1 MTALA
6 VPPVAVAAMLIRR
19 PAGEVFAAIVD
30 PDKLSSFWFT
40 GSSGPLAA
48 GAKLRWDWEMYG
60 AGADVEV
67 QAVEPGRRIVM
78 AWGEPGAMTEV
89 EWTFTPKGA
98 DATFVEVVNRGFAG
112 DADAQVA
119 AALDS
124 TGGFAL
130 VLAGAKVWL
139 EHGIDAGLIE
149 GRHPDAVVAGW
160 PGRKGD
166 GR

>member
-1 MTALA
+1 MTARDK
-6 VPPVAVAAMLIRR
+6 PPVAVAAMLIEK
-19 PAGEVFAAIVD
+19 PAAEVFDAIVD
-30 PDKLSSFWFT
+30 PDKLTRFWFT
-40 GSSGPLAA
+40 RSSGPLAV
-48 GAKLRWDWEMYG
+48 GAKVRWEWEMYG

-67 QAVEPGRRIVM
+67 QAVEPCRRILM
-78 AWGEPGAMTEV
+78 TWGAPGAMTEV

-112 DADAQVA
+112 DADAQTA

-139 EHGIDAGLIE
+139 EHGINAGLIE
-149 GRHPDAVVAGW
+149 GRHPDALIPGW
-160 PGRKGD
+160 RERRGARP
-166 GR
+166 